1 MPTADV
7 SPTAA
12 ANGRERA
19 SSSGRLYKVDE
30 PVPQHARRGR
40 VNQRYEAGA
49 RLIAGCVPIRCCGEA
64 GAEGPG
70 VEVMLISS
78 KNHNGFVLPKG
89 GWELDETVEDA
100 AARETVEE
108 AGVRGDIDPR
118 GLGVYEF
125 FSKRNSCQCKAHMY
139 VMHVKEV
146 LDEWPEKARRARK
159 WVPLAGG
166 AAGREVLHPWMAN
179 ALAELEGGLENG
191 CWHGAGAAGS

>member
-7 SPTAA
+7 SPTT
-12 ANGRERA
+12 ANGA
-19 SSSGRLYKVDE
+19 GLSSSGRMYKVDE
-30 PVPQHARRGR
+30 PVPQQARRGR

-49 RLIAGCVPIRCCGEA
+49 RLIAGCVPIRCCGGA
-64 GAEGPG
+64 GAEGDG

-166 AAGREVLHPWMAN
+166 AAGREVLHPWMRN

-191 CWHGAGAAGS
+191 SWHGAGAAGP